1 MSEAI
6 SGAVFPR
13 GEIVPHFASLM
24 RATGYKQHGPKT
36 MDERLLNPISTGELE
51 RRWAAARKAMA
62 ERKLDALVMQ
72 NNNDWLGGHVR
83 WFTDTPLSN
92 GYPRSVIFPADGLM
106 TVVDMG
112 PGGARRKLDGGEEV
126 NRGVGEMI
134 FTPAFTSVAY
144 TDEYQAELVAEELR
158 RRRYRTIGWVGS
170 GAMPH
175 KFVARV
181 EKELFGRSQ
190 FVDATELVDRLK
202 AIKSEE
208 EIALIRLAAEM
219 QDEIF
224 DRVCKKI
231 QPGMRDNDV
240 TALAQY
246 EGRLLGSEQGLF
258 LGSSAPL
265 GQASRFIDRHLQNR
279 VLQTGEHFSLL
290 IENSGPGGFYTEIAR
305 TIVLGKAS
313 NELIDGFES
322 MKEAQ
327 AHTLRLLKPG
337 ASCADIANSHDDYM
351 RGRGLPPELRLYAH
365 GQGYDLVERPLIRAD
380 ETMRIEPHMNLA
392 VHPGYETSAIFAVI
406 CDNYLIESDGPG
418 ECLHRTP
425 KQVFEL

>member
-1 MSEAI
+1 
-6 SGAVFPR
+6 
-13 GEIVPHFASLM
+13 
-24 RATGYKQHGPKT
+24 
-36 MDERLLNPISTGELE
+36 MDERLLNPISTAELE

-62 ERKLDALVMQ
+62 ERKIDALVMQ
-72 NNNDWLGGHVR
+72 NNNDWLGGYVR

-112 PGGARRKLDGGEEV
+112 ASGARRKVNGDDAA
-126 NRGVGEMI
+126 NRGVGELI

-144 TDEYQAELVAEELR
+144 TDEYQAELVAEELK
-158 RRRYRTIGWVGS
+158 RRRYRTVGWVGS
-170 GAMPH
+170 GAMPY

-181 EKELFGRSQ
+181 EKGLFGRGQ

-231 QPGMRDNDV
+231 KPGMRDNDV

-279 VLQTGEHFSLL
+279 VLQEGEHFSLL

-305 TIVLGKAS
+305 TMVLGKAS

-337 ASCADIANSHDDYM
+337 ASCADIAKSHDEYM

-380 ETMRIEPHMNLA
+380 ETMTIEANMNLA
-392 VHPGYETSAIFAVI
+392 VHPGYETSSIFAVI
-406 CDNYLIESDGPG
+406 CDNYLIETDGPG

-425 KQVFEL
+425 KQIFEL

>member
-1 MSEAI
+1 
-6 SGAVFPR
+6 
-13 GEIVPHFASLM
+13 
-24 RATGYKQHGPKT
+24 
-36 MDERLLNPISTGELE
+36 MDQRLLNPISTRELE
-51 RRWAAARKAMA
+51 RRWAAARREMT
-62 ERKLDALVMQ
+62 ERKIDALVMQ
-72 NNNDWLGGHVR
+72 NNNDWLGGNVR

-92 GYPRSVIFPADGLM
+92 GYPRSVIFPASDLM

-112 PGGARRKLDGGEEV
+112 ARGARRKVNGDDGV

-144 TDEYQAELVAEELR
+144 TDEYQAELVAEELKR
-158 RRRYRTIGWVGS
+158 GGYRTIGWVGS
-170 GAMPH
+170 GAMPY

-181 EKELFGRSQ
+181 ERELQGKAK
-190 FVDATELVDRLK
+190 FVDATEFVDQLK

-208 EIALIRLAAEM
+208 ERALIRKAAEM

-224 DRVCKKI
+224 DRVLKKI
-231 QPGMRDNDV
+231 RPGMSDNDV

-265 GQASRFIDRHLQNR
+265 GQASRFIDRHLQAR
-279 VLQTGEHFSLL
+279 TLKPGEHFTLL
-290 IENSGPGGFYTEIAR
+290 IENNGPGGFYTEIAR

-337 ASCADIANSHDDYM
+337 VSCAEVAEAHDDYM
-351 RGRGLPPELRLYAH
+351 RKHDLPAELRLYCH
-365 GQGYDLVERPLIRAD
+365 GQGYDLVERPLVRAD
-380 ETMRIEPHMNLA
+380 ETMNIQENMNLA
-392 VHPGYETSAIFAVI
+392 VHPGYETPSIFAVI
-406 CDNYLIESDGPG
+406 CDNYFIEAGGPG
-418 ECLHRTP
+418 ACLHKTP
-425 KQVFEL
+425 KQVFEV